1 MAGITYWPI
10 ANQKFPWLTEEESKK
25 IESYTSWLT
34 WYQQMKEQ
42 SRLYEK
48 YINYKTQNDRTF
60 ERVKAERQMRYMS
73 TQSDDPKQSNYLN
86 NNANLEELVDMV
98 ADKYHINKK
107 TPSEKV
113 FNQVV
118 KYAQDKWKTQSLQ
131 NYLNNWD
138 RTFLYE
144 MWLEERPVENIE
156 EKTVWDNIKQT
167 GKNVIWGTLNSFS
180 KDFAKAWVNATAW
193 AMDKLWV
200 DEQTIANK
208 KANAM
213 NTINNLYNVG
223 QDEDSLAY
231 KGTDFAWDLAQ
242 MVTWE
247 WIIKWGIKQV
257 AKNLP
262 LLQKLS
268 KVITAWW
275 DLVEEFPVLW
285 KIATTTAK
293 KAPEWVADTIIYNA
307 VNWEWTDTKE
317 MWEWAAINT
326 VLWIGG
332 KFVPSKQTLQNLSK
346 RMEVWWLIDSPK
358 LEAIN
363 NELNRYLG
371 NTFQDV
377 KAAGNWLLERWFKWD
392 KSDMIKAMN
401 EWKNKF
407 LQAKEEMFK
416 MSNNVYKSERA
427 EQVIKELLPKYEW
440 VPWREAWA
448 EWLKALQGKTEFT
461 AKELDNIISLLDDS
475 NLAMYDSKALQ
486 NDAIA
491 WGGWATIRRELKEQ
505 VEDIMKKEWVGDIA
519 AINSEIQ
526 VAKTLEKAL
535 AGKLTKEEAS
545 SLLPKGWAS
554 IIDRVANIAWF
565 EWFSRNLANTL
576 AKVSW
581 IDKTTIAKKLK
592 ESWNFN
598 EDFLKSVVPET
609 KRWEFKSALDELLS
623 KQNKST
629 ELTTKTQ
636 LVPKS
641 EKKWEAKATKSDKN
655 TKWDKLSNLIRQMLL
670 VWTENAMW
678 DED

>member
-1 MAGITYWPI
+1 
-10 ANQKFPWLTEEESKK
+10 
-25 IESYTSWLT
+25 
-34 WYQQMKEQ
+34 
-42 SRLYEK
+42 
-48 YINYKTQNDRTF
+48 
-60 ERVKAERQMRYMS
+60 
-73 TQSDDPKQSNYLN
+73 
-86 NNANLEELVDMV
+86 
-98 ADKYHINKK
+98 
-107 TPSEKV
+107 
-113 FNQVV
+113 
-118 KYAQDKWKTQSLQ
+118 
-131 NYLNNWD
+131 
-138 RTFLYE
+138 
-144 MWLEERPVENIE
+144 
-156 EKTVWDNIKQT
+156 
-167 GKNVIWGTLNSFS
+167 
-180 KDFAKAWVNATAW
+180 
-193 AMDKLWV
+193 
-200 DEQTIANK
+200 
-208 KANAM
+208 
-213 NTINNLYNVG
+213 
-223 QDEDSLAY
+223 
-231 KGTDFAWDLAQ
+231 
-242 MVTWE
+242 
-247 WIIKWGIKQV
+247 
-257 AKNLP
+257 
-262 LLQKLS
+262 
-268 KVITAWW
+268 
-275 DLVEEFPVLW
+275 
-285 KIATTTAK
+285 
-293 KAPEWVADTIIYNA
+293 
-307 VNWEWTDTKE
+307 
-317 MWEWAAINT
+317 
-326 VLWIGG
+326 
-332 KFVPSKQTLQNLSK
+332 
-346 RMEVWWLIDSPK
+346 
-358 LEAIN
+358 
-363 NELNRYLG
+363 
-371 NTFQDV
+371 
-377 KAAGNWLLERWFKWD
+377 
-392 KSDMIKAMN
+392 
-401 EWKNKF
+401 
-407 LQAKEEMFK
+407 MFK